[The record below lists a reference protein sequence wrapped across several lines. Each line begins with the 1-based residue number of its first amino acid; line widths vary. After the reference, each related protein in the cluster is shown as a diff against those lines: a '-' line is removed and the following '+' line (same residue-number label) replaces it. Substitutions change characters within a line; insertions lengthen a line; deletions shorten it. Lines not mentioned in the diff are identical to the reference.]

1 MKVESCHPLPCVP
14 YSHNENMNLIRTG
27 IVSMGDQGAVANFK
41 EDRNV
46 AFFLLFTFLW
56 IFFLFNKSRPLL
68 TFIIMNNVIRNKKG
82 GHPYHISCVPKPPLI
97 NQNVSRIH
105 FYIGIDLC
113 QFLSLIFY
121 SYPISSQSAC
131 IKSQTPRPIRK
142 LTFVYKKAYIISN
155 YISR

>member
-1 MKVESCHPLPCVP
+1 MLLQILKKIEMLHFFFYLLFFGFS
-14 YSHNENMNLIRTG
+14 
-27 IVSMGDQGAVANFK
+27 
-41 EDRNV
+41 
-46 AFFLLFTFLW
+46 FFL
-56 IFFLFNKSRPLL
+56 ISPDPLL